1 MTSIRK
7 SIDDIATKMKMARWN
22 VTSRP
27 TEEGDNMIITLALT
41 AGLIALALLLTDY
54 RIDRRDNEK
63 SDYNDNEK
71 RG

>member
-1 MTSIRK
+1 
-7 SIDDIATKMKMARWN
+7 
-22 VTSRP
+22 
-27 TEEGDNMIITLALT
+27 MIITLALT

-54 RIDRRDNEK
+54 RIDRRDNGE

>member
-1 MTSIRK
+1 
-7 SIDDIATKMKMARWN
+7 
-22 VTSRP
+22 
-27 TEEGDNMIITLALT
+27 MIITLALT
-41 AGLIALALLLTDY
+41 AGLIALAFLLTDY

>member
-7 SIDDIATKMKMARWN
+7 SIDGIATRTKMARWN
-22 VTSRP
+22 VTSQS
-27 TEEGDNMIITLALT
+27 TKEVINMIITLALT

>member
-7 SIDDIATKMKMARWN
+7 YIDDIASKTKMARWN
-22 VTSRP
+22 VTSQS
-27 TEEGDNMIITLALT
+27 TKEVINMIITLALT

>member
-1 MTSIRK
+1 
-7 SIDDIATKMKMARWN
+7 MARWN

-27 TEEGDNMIITLALT
+27 TEEGNNMIITLALT

-54 RIDRRDNEK
+54 RIDRRDNEE